1 MLSIFLNYSNT
12 GFFQGVYPQCE
23 DYLLTLAIR
32 VISKC
37 AMVNDRES
45 GLAFSKH
52 CFRPV
57 TPLLSMK

>member
-1 MLSIFLNYSNT
+1 MCIST
-12 GFFQGVYPQCE
+12 VKCE

-32 VISKC
+32 VMSKC